1 MKIKE
6 AFSQWGLFTAFENLS
21 NRPPPWSRDITP
33 LLFDIRYRT
42 RSGDKTVSKF
52 LEYFTPLDATKIN
65 LLATYLADVYYS
77 NWERLYN
84 TLNLEYNPIS
94 NYDMTETET
103 VSDTGENTKQQTT
116 TDTATES
123 RSDTS
128 ESEASNNTT
137 NTNTLNG
144 TQTGKKTGFNSGS
157 FVDDTQQL
165 NNQTESGA
173 TNNTSTAETSSS
185 KTGSLNSTNTIN
197 GTDTTSKNIE
207 RELNRSG
214 NIGVTTSQQMI
225 ESERNLYLWKF
236 FDVVFADIDKILTLK
251 VYEMGE

>member
-6 AFSQWGLFTAFENLS
+6 AFSQWGLFTAFENLT
-21 NRPPPWSRDITP
+21 NRPPPWSGDITP

-42 RSGDKTVSKF
+42 RSGDKTASKF
-52 LEYFTPLDATKIN
+52 LEHFTPLDATKIN
-65 LLATYLADVYYS
+65 LLASYLADVYYS
-77 NWERLYN
+77 NWKRLYN

-137 NTNTLNG
+137 NTNTLNN

-157 FVDDTQQL
+157 FVDDAQQL
-165 NNQTESGA
+165 NNQTESGT
-173 TNNTSTAETSSS
+173 TNNTATSETSSS
-185 KTGSLNSTNTIN
+185 KTGSLNSTNAVN
-197 GTDTTSKNIE
+197 GTETTSKNIE

-225 ESERNLYLWKF
+225 ESERELYLWKF

>member
-21 NRPPPWSRDITP
+21 NRPPPWSGDMTP

-103 VSDTGENTKQQTT
+103 VSDTSENTKQQTT

-137 NTNTLNG
+137 NSNTLNG

-157 FVDDTQQL
+157 FVDDAQQL

-225 ESERNLYLWKF
+225 ESERELYLWKF

-251 VYEMGE
+251 VYEMEE

>member
-21 NRPPPWSRDITP
+21 NRPPPWSGDITP

-42 RSGDKTVSKF
+42 RSGDKTGSKF

-77 NWERLYN
+77 NWSKLYN
-84 TLNLEYNPIS
+84 TINLSYNPIS

-173 TNNTSTAETSSS
+173 TNNTSTVETSSS

-251 VYEMGE
+251 VYEMEE

>member
-21 NRPPPWSRDITP
+21 NRPPPWSGDITP

-42 RSGDKTVSKF
+42 RSGDKTGSKF
-52 LEYFTPLDATKIN
+52 LEHFTPLDATKIN

-84 TLNLEYNPIS
+84 TLNLEYDPIS

-173 TNNTSTAETSSS
+173 TNNTATSETSSS

-225 ESERNLYLWKF
+225 ESERELYLWKF

>member
-6 AFSQWGLFTAFENLS
+6 VFSQWGLFTAFENLT
-21 NRPPPWSRDITP
+21 NRPPPWSGDITP

-52 LEYFTPLDATKIN
+52 LEHFTPLDATKIN

-84 TLNLEYNPIS
+84 TLSFEYNPIS

-137 NTNTLNG
+137 TSNNVNG

-185 KTGSLNSTNTIN
+185 KTGSLNSTNTVN

-225 ESERNLYLWKF
+225 ESERNLYLWRF
-236 FDVVFADIDKILTLK
+236 FDVVFSDIDRILTLK
-251 VYEMGE
+251 VYELEE

>member
-6 AFSQWGLFTAFENLS
+6 AFSQWGLFTAFENLT
-21 NRPPPWSRDITP
+21 NRPPPWSGDITP

-42 RSGDKTVSKF
+42 RSGDKTGSKF
-52 LEYFTPLDATKIN
+52 LEYFTPFDATKIN
-65 LLATYLADVYYS
+65 LLASYLADVYYS
-77 NWERLYN
+77 NWKRLYN

-165 NNQTESGA
+165 NNQTESGT
-173 TNNTSTAETSSS
+173 TNNTATSETSSS
-185 KTGSLNSTNTIN
+185 KTGSLNSTNIIN

-225 ESERNLYLWKF
+225 KSERELYLWKF

-251 VYEMGE
+251 VYEMEE

>member
-6 AFSQWGLFTAFENLS
+6 AFSQWGLFTAFENLT
-21 NRPPPWSRDITP
+21 NRPPPWSGDITP

-42 RSGDKTVSKF
+42 RSGDKTASKF

-65 LLATYLADVYYS
+65 LLASYLADVYYS

-84 TLNLEYNPIS
+84 TLKLEYNPIS

-128 ESEASNNTT
+128 ESEATNNTT

-225 ESERNLYLWKF
+225 ESERELYLWKF

-251 VYEMGE
+251 VYEMEE

>member
-42 RSGDKTVSKF
+42 RSGDKTASKF

-144 TQTGKKTGFNSGS
+144 TLTGKKTGFNSGS

-173 TNNTSTAETSSS
+173 TNNTATSETSSS

-225 ESERNLYLWKF
+225 ERERELYLWNF
-236 FDVVFADIDKILTLK
+236 FDVVFSDIDKILTLK
-251 VYEMGE
+251 VYEMRD

>member
-6 AFSQWGLFTAFENLS
+6 AFSQWGLFTAFENLT
-21 NRPPPWSRDITP
+21 NRPPPWSGNITP
-33 LLFDIRYRT
+33 LLFDIHYRT
-42 RSGDKTVSKF
+42 RSGDKTASKF

-65 LLATYLADVYYS
+65 LLATHIADVYYK

-103 VSDTGENTKQQTT
+103 VSDTGENAKQQTT

-137 NTNTLNG
+137 NSNTFNG

-165 NNQTESGA
+165 NNQSESGA
-173 TNNTSTAETSSS
+173 TNNTATTETSSS
-185 KTGSLNSTNTIN
+185 KTGSLNSTNSVN
-197 GTDTTSKNIE
+197 GTETTSKSSE

>member
-21 NRPPPWSRDITP
+21 NRPPPWSGDITP

-42 RSGDKTVSKF
+42 RSGDKTSSKF
-52 LEYFTPLDATKIN
+52 LEHFTPLDATKIN

-144 TQTGKKTGFNSGS
+144 SQTGKKTGFNSGS

-173 TNNTSTAETSSS
+173 TNNTATSETSSS

-225 ESERNLYLWKF
+225 ESERKLYLWKF

-251 VYEMGE
+251 VYEMGD

>member
-1 MKIKE
+1 M
-6 AFSQWGLFTAFENLS
+6 
-21 NRPPPWSRDITP
+21 
-33 LLFDIRYRT
+33 
-42 RSGDKTVSKF
+42 
-52 LEYFTPLDATKIN
+52 
-65 LLATYLADVYYS
+65 
-77 NWERLYN
+77 
-84 TLNLEYNPIS
+84 
-94 NYDMTETET
+94 
-103 VSDTGENTKQQTT
+103 
-116 TDTATES
+116 
-123 RSDTS
+123 
-128 ESEASNNTT
+128 
-137 NTNTLNG
+137 NG

-173 TNNTSTAETSSS
+173 TNNTATTETSSS

-197 GTDTTSKNIE
+197 GTETTSKSIE

-225 ESERNLYLWKF
+225 ESERELYLWKF

>member
-21 NRPPPWSRDITP
+21 NRPPPWSGDITP

-42 RSGDKTVSKF
+42 RSGDKTGSKF

-77 NWERLYN
+77 NWSKLYN
-84 TLNLEYNPIS
+84 TINLSYNPIS

-137 NTNTLNG
+137 NINTLNG

-251 VYEMGE
+251 VYEMEE